1 MEFFM
6 RADAARNRDRV
17 LEAAEL
23 VLTRDGLDAPMR
35 AIARQA
41 GVGLGTIYRQY
52 PTKEALYQ
60 AIMADRMERLVAE
73 AASLAAQ
80 VDAGAAGAGAAF
92 FSFFDS
98 IVMDATTKKIFAD
111 ALTDAGIDAKAAS
124 GEAAGH
130 DVLTAIETLLVR
142 AQQAG
147 AVRADAGMPEVLGLL
162 SGACLAAKQQ
172 RWDAER
178 RARTLGIVFDGLRG

>member
-1 MEFFM
+1 M

-41 GVGLGTIYRQY
+41 GVGVGTIYRQY

-60 AIMADRMERLVAE
+60 AIMADRMARLVAQ
-73 AASLAAQ
+73 ASSLAAET
-80 VDAGAAGAGAAF
+80 DAGTAF
-92 FSFFDS
+92 FTFFGS
-98 IVMDATTKKIFAD
+98 IVTDATTKQIFAD
-111 ALTDAGIDAKAAS
+111 ALTDAGLDAKAAA
-124 GEAAGH
+124 GETAGH

-142 AQQAG
+142 AQRAG
-147 AVRADAGMPEVLGLL
+147 AIRGDAGLPEVLGLL

-172 RWDAER
+172 RWDSVLR
-178 RARTLGIVFDGLRG
+178 QRTLAIIFDGLRG

>member
-1 MEFFM
+1 M

-41 GVGLGTIYRQY
+41 GVGVGTVYRQY

-60 AIMADRMERLVAE
+60 AIMADRMERLVGQAS
-73 AASLAAQ
+73 SLAAGI
-80 VDAGAAGAGAAF
+80 DAGLLDAGTAF
-92 FSFFDS
+92 FTYFESM
-98 IVMDATTKKIFAD
+98 VTDATTKKIFAD
-111 ALTDAGIDAKAAS
+111 ALADAGIDAKAAS

-142 AQQAG
+142 AQRSG
-147 AVRADAGMPEVLGLL
+147 AVRADARLPEVLGLL

-172 RWDAER
+172 HWDAELR
-178 RARTLGIVFDGLRG
+178 GRTLTIIFDGLRR

>member
-1 MEFFM
+1 M

-23 VLTRDGLDAPMR
+23 VLTRDGLEAPMR

-41 GVGLGTIYRQY
+41 GVGVGTIYRQY

-60 AIMADRMERLVAE
+60 AIMADRMERLVTQAS
-73 AASLAAQ
+73 SLAAGT
-80 VDAGAAGAGAAF
+80 DAGASF
-92 FSFFDS
+92 FAFFDS
-98 IVMDATTKKIFAD
+98 IVTDATTKKIFAD
-111 ALTDAGIDAKAAS
+111 ALADAGIDAKAAS

-130 DVLTAIETLLVR
+130 DVLAAIETLLVR
-142 AQQAG
+142 AQRAG
-147 AVRADAGMPEVLGLL
+147 AVREDVGMPEVLGLL

-178 RARTLGIVFDGLRG
+178 RARTLGVVFDGLRG

>member
-1 MEFFM
+1 M

-41 GVGLGTIYRQY
+41 GVGVGTVYRQY
-52 PTKEALYQ
+52 PTKETLYQ
-60 AIMADRMERLVAE
+60 AIMADRMQRLVEQAS
-73 AASLAAQ
+73 SLAAQ
-80 VDAGAAGAGAAF
+80 ADAGAAF
-92 FSFFDS
+92 FAFFDS
-98 IVMDATTKKIFAD
+98 IVTDATTKKIFAD
-111 ALTDAGIDAKAAS
+111 ALVEAGIDAKAAS

-130 DVLTAIETLLVR
+130 DVQTAIETLLVR

-147 AVRADAGMPEVLGLL
+147 AVRADIGMPEVLGLL

-172 RWDAER
+172 RWDAGR
-178 RARTLGIVFDGLRG
+178 RARTLGVVFDGLRG